1 MKKIIKFEE
10 EKNKIDKYNE
20 NSKKDHIKKQNK
32 KNKKKVGIIIAIS
45 ILIMV
50 FIIVAI
56 IYGVNKNFRNFM
68 DKYILGKNV
77 TEENLPMIDIDYNSN
92 THIIPY
98 GNLIC
103 VLTEN
108 TLFQYNSSGK
118 QEKKVKIEISN
129 PIYDV
134 EDRYLVM
141 GEKNNQK
148 LYLISD
154 EHIVWEKEV
163 DGNLS
168 KVTVN
173 KNGYVCAIVTG
184 TTHKSVIIVYDSKG
198 NELFKSYL
206 SQTIA
211 VDACISPDNQEL
223 AYAEVNT
230 SGTVIQSSIKIIL
243 VDSAKEIDTE
253 PKYTYTAPQNT
264 LVLQIKYQDK
274 NKLICMYE
282 NSIHIIENGT
292 DTEVLKLEEEGK
304 KINFADINLDN
315 HVFRAV
321 EKSTGLFNADTVI
334 EIKNIQNQKETVYT
348 VEEVTKNIVC
358 NEKIIGINLGTQ
370 VDFIDT
376 NGWLV
381 RRYISSQVIEDIV
394 IGNGIAGIIYAD
406 KIELISL

>member
-1 MKKIIKFEE
+1 MKKVIEFEP
-10 EKNKIDKYNE
+10 EKKKVDEKI
-20 NSKKDHIKKQNK
+20 NK
-32 KNKKKVGIIIAIS
+32 KANKKANKKTNKKKIGIIIGIT
-45 ILIMV
+45 IFV
-50 FIIVAI
+50 IIIATVAI
-56 IYGVNKNFRNFM
+56 IYGVNKDFRNFM
-68 DKYILGKNV
+68 DKYVLGKNV
-77 TEENLPMIDIDYNSN
+77 TEENLPTIDIDYNSN
-92 THIIPY
+92 IHVIPY
-98 GNLIC
+98 GNFIC
-103 VLTEN
+103 ILAEN
-108 TLFQYNSSGK
+108 TLFEYNSSGK
-118 QEKKVKIEISN
+118 QEKEVKVEISN

-134 EDRYLVM
+134 ESRYLVI

-148 LYLISD
+148 LYLISED
-154 EHIVWEKEV
+154 HIVWEKDV

-173 KNGYVCAIVTG
+173 RNGYVSAIVTG

-230 SGTVIQSSIKIIL
+230 SGTVIQSSIKIIS

-253 PKYTYTAPQNT
+253 PKYTYTAPQNS
-264 LVLQIKYQDK
+264 LILKIKYQDR

-282 NSIHIIENGT
+282 NSIHMIENET
-292 DTEVLKLEEEGK
+292 DTEILKIDEDGK
-304 KINFADINLDN
+304 KINFADIDLEN

-334 EIKNIQNQKETVYT
+334 EIKNVQNQKEAVYT
-348 VEEVTKNIVC
+348 VEEVAKSIVC
-358 NEKIIGINLGTQ
+358 NENIIGINLGTQ

-381 RRYISSQVIEDIV
+381 RRYMSSQVVENIIICDGV
-394 IGNGIAGIIYAD
+394 AGIIYSD
-406 KIELISL
+406 KIELVSL